1 MSFEVNGLSQGHG
14 KPGFNVHSGLA
25 LTCEGNNDLLIVS
38 RSSFTLLVIIFRLLL
53 LFNGLQQYVW
63 GKFTKKTW
71 LISLPILQFQLACA
85 IFFRR
90 IIKKCCVFIIL
101 LLCYENESLFP
112 EHFFSFCHRFH
123 GMVIHGSSVV
133 LYEPYSVQ
141 SPKGGLS
148 IGVKSNMSS
157 SLNSC

>member
-53 LFNGLQQYVW
+53 LFNGLKQYVW
-63 GKFTKKTW
+63 GKTKKTW
-71 LISLPILQFQLACA
+71 LNSLPILQFQFACA

-90 IIKKCCVFIIL
+90 IIKKCCVFIIPL
-101 LLCYENESLFP
+101 LSYENESLFP
-112 EHFFSFCHRFH
+112 EHFFFFLPQISWH
-123 GMVIHGSSVV
+123 GDTWLLCCTIWTIFSS
-133 LYEPYSVQ
+133 E
-141 SPKGGLS
+141 PKGW
-148 IGVKSNMSS
+148 
-157 SLNSC
+157 SLNRGKIKYVFQP